1 MTIVFDIAGTDDY
14 TNLYAEVGVDADL
27 KATINL
33 LSVTCRSS
41 AVGCIDDRLALQ
53 IFNANNNPNP
63 NNKLITDNPDSS
75 NFIYDLSAFKVIK
88 FDESKRTLTVE

>member
-53 IFNANNNPNP
+53 IFNANNNPNLVYEDP
-63 NNKLITDNPDSS
+63 SDNQEAVETKTKFME
-75 NFIYDLSAFKVIK
+75 NLKVTRND
-88 FDESKRTLTVE
+88 F

>member
-1 MTIVFDIAGTDDY
+1 MTIVFEIAGTDTY

-53 IFNANNNPNP
+53 IFNANN
-63 NNKLITDNPDSS
+63 KLITDNPDSS
-75 NFIYDLSAFKVIK
+75 NLTYDLSAFKVTK